1 MLQNVEGPRIC
12 QTFLHII
19 AVLLS
24 AMLCATPQSAAAYAE
39 RMGMIQSTDHG
50 ATWAFKGYANFHAPL
65 LNPVDPT
72 ALVDNG
78 LSVVYFFDLLS
89 LDTDTAIVYR
99 SVATDASGLDFTP
112 PTVAFRLAGDLTD
125 PCVVR
130 FAAGK
135 YRMYVHSPVAI
146 LSATSND
153 GFVFTIDQ
161 GERTRDGG
169 VPGALVLPGD
179 SVRLFVCGKGI
190 TSLKSGNGL
199 DFAPEP
205 GTRIQIPFTG
215 QLVADPHPIKCQDGK
230 YRMAY
235 KVRPKG
241 TTGPELDEVHL
252 AESDDGVDWNPGP
265 ASIAIGSVPSMIEL
279 PDGRLRIYYVDFTP
293 AFPTSLFRLT
303 NRTPVTPDSVFLTG
317 SFVRVGYVGSRD
329 HLAVTFSG
337 LHKLPG
343 GPIINGRGVK
353 EYTPEMLTTSVTGIL
368 TNDDGDS
375 NGRIVGDSYYDAV
388 MAKQQQQPDSVGWRI
403 SKFDVTS
410 WTKVKQLF
418 FPVDFP
424 REDVGDMMLASVNSQ
439 LDFSAGYT
447 SYGGP
452 APPDTG
458 AATHHQFFTTDLQ
471 FQGKKILNDFP
482 HIVGSSLLFVDNIYC
497 LVSASAYTGNV
508 VVMKYDQNWRFL
520 EAKKLIDR
528 AHWPTGMLYD
538 GKRYY
543 IAYLDTRLFSV
554 PTFFPYCPNV
564 HLAAFDSGWNLV
576 DDIAV
581 TNFSWED
588 SLFTGRPSV
597 FQWGN
602 RLYVSYDVV
611 PWPEDLS
618 KIEGFVSVYE
628 LTPAVS
634 AVPVREDAPTT
645 FQLDQNYPNPFN
657 PLTVVRYQLPV
668 VSWVKLVV
676 YDLLGREVAVL
687 VNERKGP
694 GSYEVEFG
702 AAGLASG
709 AYLCRLSAGTF
720 VQTRKMLLIQ

>member
-1 MLQNVEGPRIC
+1 MLQEVEGPRIC
-12 QTFLHII
+12 QTTLSSVSI
-19 AVLLS
+19 LLFS
-24 AMLCATPQSAAAYAE
+24 LLLTTPHSAAAYAE
-39 RMGMIQSTDHG
+39 RMGMIQSTDQG

-161 GERTRDGG
+161 GERSRDGG

-179 SVRLFVCGKGI
+179 SVRLFVCGKEI

-205 GTRIQIPFTG
+205 GTRIPLPFTG

-252 AESDDGVDWNPGP
+252 AESDDGVNWKPGP
-265 ASIAIGSVPSMIEL
+265 ASIAIGSVPTMTEL

-317 SFVRVGYVGSRD
+317 GFVRVGYVGSRD

-343 GPIINGRGVK
+343 GSIINGRGVK
-353 EYTPEMLTTSVTGIL
+353 EYTPEMLATSVTAIL
-368 TNDDGDS
+368 TNDEGDC

-388 MAKQQQQPDSVGWRI
+388 MAKQKQQPDSVGWMI
-403 SKFDVTS
+403 SKFDVTT
-410 WTKVKQLF
+410 WTKQQEFF

-424 REDVGDMMLASVNSQ
+424 KEDIGDMMVAFADGL
-439 LDFSAGYT
+439 LDISAGYT
-447 SYGGP
+447 TYGGP

-458 AATHHQFFTTDLQ
+458 AGTHHQFFTTDLQ
-471 FQGKKILNDFP
+471 FQGKRILDDFP
-482 HIVGSSLLFVDNIYC
+482 HITGSSLLFVNNTYC
-497 LVSASAYTGNV
+497 LVSASAYTGDV
-508 VVMKYDQNWRFL
+508 VVMKYDQNWHFL

-543 IAYLDTRLFSV
+543 IAYLDTRLFTV

-564 HLAAFDSGWNLV
+564 HLAAFDSGWNFV

-597 FQWGN
+597 FQWEN

-611 PWPEDLS
+611 PWPEDLN
-618 KIEGFVSVYE
+618 KIEGFVSVYG

-634 AVPVREDAPTT
+634 AVPARGDAPTT
-645 FQLDQNYPNPFN
+645 FRLDQNYPNPFN
-657 PLTVVRYQLPV
+657 PTTVVRYQLPV
-668 VSWVKLVV
+668 AGEVKLVA

-687 VNERKGP
+687 VDEKKAP
-694 GSYEVEFG
+694 GSFEVKFD
-702 AAGLASG
+702 AAGLPSG
-709 AYLCRLSAGTF
+709 VYFYRMTAGSS
-720 VQTRKMLLIQ
+720 VLTRKMIVIK